1 MKRILCVALAC
12 AALAGCAEKGK
23 ESSTEEIQSAIYR
36 PVDGPKLTIFTMVNN
51 RSGAGGHSA
60 ILIEGSQS
68 VLFDPAGSFFHP
80 KVPERADVLYGMSPQ
95 WVEIYKSAHARSDF
109 RVVSQEIPVTAAQA
123 ERALQFAQSSGPVPS
138 AFCASATSG
147 LLRQVEGFEN
157 IRSGFYPLKLMEQ
170 IEMRP
175 DVVSATYREDDSGNV
190 VDAVRVL
197 IEQE

>member
-12 AALAGCAEKGK
+12 VALAGCAEKGK
-23 ESSTEEIQSAIYR
+23 ESSAEEIQSAIYR
-36 PVDGPKLTIFTMVNN
+36 PVDGPKLTVFTMVNN
-51 RSGAGGHSA
+51 RSGAGAHSA

-80 KVPERADVLYGMSPQ
+80 KVPERADVLYGMSPN
-95 WVEIYKSAHARSDF
+95 WVNIYKSAHARSNF

-123 ERALQFAQSSGPVPS
+123 EQALLLAQSSGPVPS

-147 LLRQVEGFEN
+147 LLQQVEGFEN

-175 DVVSATYREDDSGNV
+175 DVVSTTYREDDSGNV